1 VCTEYCRLLMEEG
14 TLIPVWVWEL
24 A

>member
-1 VCTEYCRLLMEEG
+1 VCTEYRRLLMEEG